1 MTDILVGGLILA
13 VLGAIIFYLVRAR
26 RRGQKCIGCPYG
38 GKCSGNCSSAK
49 NQHQ

>member
-1 MTDILVGGLILA
+1 MTDILVGGVILA
-13 VLGAIIFYLVRAR
+13 VLGAIIFYLVRA